1 MLKAKPGGW
10 SDDMRILLA
19 ALLALGAGTLP
30 ARAADLAT
38 IDCVAGKLDAALK
51 AQIEADAARNL
62 GEAGKRPSYD
72 PSVSRGLNDAATACA
87 KDNGWL
93 PAATK
98 AAGIY
103 ALAKIGMPVAQRVV
117 AERGFDP
124 AALEDQFQALPEDTR
139 NRVLTAAENQDL
151 IRAAVTD
158 EAKQTREN
166 AELLAEF
173 FAFLSTLQYAAHD
186 FSAG

>member
-1 MLKAKPGGW
+1 
-10 SDDMRILLA
+10 MRIFIA
-19 ALLALGAGTLP
+19 AFLALGAASVP
-30 ARAADLAT
+30 AHAADLAT
-38 IDCVAGKLDAALK
+38 IDCVSGKLDAAIK

-72 PSVSRGLNDAATACA
+72 PSVGRGLNDAAAACA
-87 KDNGWL
+87 KDNGWS

-103 ALAKIGMPVAQRVV
+103 ALAKIGMPTAQRVV
-117 AERGFDP
+117 AERGFEP
-124 AALEDQFQALPEDTR
+124 ATLEDQFQALPEETR
-139 NRVLTAAENQDL
+139 NRVLTAAENQGL

-158 EAKQTREN
+158 EARQTREN

-186 FSAG
+186 FSVG